1 MNAHLETY
9 LNDHLAGSNSALDLY
24 SALDL
29 LTRLEENYA
38 NMTRD
43 LAEVRA
49 VVQEDQKELKT
60 IMARLHLKESQSR
73 KVSGWLAEKVAQL
86 KLKVDDPGSSSL
98 YLLESLEIL
107 ALGIQGKLALWRA
120 LSVVAADNATRRVA
134 DYEQLAKRA
143 KEQHRRVEDLR
154 LQAAKMA
161 FE

>member
-1 MNAHLETY
+1 
-9 LNDHLAGSNSALDLY
+9 
-24 SALDL
+24 
-29 LTRLEENYA
+29 
-38 NMTRD
+38 
-43 LAEVRA
+43 
-49 VVQEDQKELKT
+49 
-60 IMARLHLKESQSR
+60 
-73 KVSGWLAEKVAQL
+73 
-86 KLKVDDPGSSSL
+86 
-98 YLLESLEIL
+98 L